1 MSTAKRQ
8 SQQLQLAALSSAIA
22 FDIGNAGATGDD
34 DGWVQALPDGA
45 FAAVDGRPHDVAG
58 GKWLMDSTA
67 FAALQANTPHQAGDL
82 VVDYEHQT
90 LNKEKN
96 GEPAPAA
103 GWFSIKE
110 VAYRPGEGLFIKPRF
125 TDKALAFLAAKEYRY
140 FSLVFG
146 YDTATGRPQFI
157 HSGALTNRPGVDG
170 MLPLAELSARLNA
183 SGSGLP
189 ASLTALDSGLP
200 DALPQVHL
208 TPPNTEEKPVND
220 TLKKLLAKLGVTL
233 EEGTELSEEQATAA
247 LAALCALETQAGE
260 VAGLQTQLAA
270 LSANPPA
277 IPTGQ
282 IDLSQYV
289 PIATVN
295 ALREQL
301 TALTAENGALTVEQT
316 VKAAIDDG
324 RAFACE
330 KDYLESLGKQSMAAL
345 TANLDARRPLAAL
358 TAKQT
363 STVPAPKEQ
372 DTKLAALSAEE
383 KQLAKAWGMS
393 EDEFAKAKAADKE

>member
-1 MSTAKRQ
+1 MSTGQPHSHKCHP
-8 SQQLQLAALSSAIA
+8 QQLQLAALSSAIA
-22 FDIGNAGATGDD
+22 FEVGAAAGGEEA
-34 DGWVQALPDGA
+34 WVQALPDGQ

-58 GKWLMDSTA
+58 GKWLMDNIA

-170 MLPLAELSARLNA
+170 MLPLAELSAQLNA
-183 SGSGLP
+183 
-189 ASLTALDSGLP
+189 
-200 DALPQVHL
+200 QVSNYNQ
-208 TPPNTEEKPVND
+208 PIAEDNTVEEL
-220 TLKKLLAKLGVTL
+220 LKKMLAKLGITVEDL
-233 EEGTELSEEQATAA
+233 NAMPEEQATEALTALTA
-247 LAALCALETQAGE
+247 LATKAEKTDA
-260 VAGLQTQLAA
+260 LQTQLVA
-270 LSANPPA
+270 LTAENA
-277 IPTGQ
+277 KRGTEV
-282 IDLSQYV
+282 DLTQYV

-345 TANLDARRPLAAL
+345 TANLDARKPLAAL

-363 STVPAPKEQ
+363 TTVPAPKEQ